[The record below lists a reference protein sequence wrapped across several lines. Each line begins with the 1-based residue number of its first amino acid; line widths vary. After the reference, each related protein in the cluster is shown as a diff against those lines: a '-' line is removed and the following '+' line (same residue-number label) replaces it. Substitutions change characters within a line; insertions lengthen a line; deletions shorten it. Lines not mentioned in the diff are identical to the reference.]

1 MYEELVRKNIQYD
14 ETFITFKGK
23 VISVES
29 TSYIT
34 NSIKIKMYVEEEKD
48 KIIEVNY
55 HNRKKQG
62 FLKNDEIT
70 IYGKY
75 KKLNGNI
82 PVFNAQRIKV
92 N

>member
-34 NSIKIKMYVEEEKD
+34 NSIKIKMYVEEEK
-48 KIIEVNY
+48 
-55 HNRKKQG
+55 
-62 FLKNDEIT
+62 
-70 IYGKY
+70 
-75 KKLNGNI
+75 
-82 PVFNAQRIKV
+82 IK
-92 N
+92 